1 MSSENIL
8 TKISS
13 KSRISVIITQYFWN
27 SNVLE
32 KKKNTPP
39 LCVNLYM
46 TVNTGK
52 KFSCHLQS
60 PKGKKESKPK

>member
-32 KKKNTPP
+32 KKKTPP
-39 LCVNLYM
+39 LCVNPYM

-60 PKGKKESKPK
+60 PKGKKESKQK